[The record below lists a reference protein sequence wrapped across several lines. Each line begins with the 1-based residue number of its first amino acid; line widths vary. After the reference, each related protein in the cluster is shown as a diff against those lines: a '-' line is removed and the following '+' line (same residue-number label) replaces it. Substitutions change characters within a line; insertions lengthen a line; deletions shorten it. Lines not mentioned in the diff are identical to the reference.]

1 MECAVVWRKR
11 QRRYCAPDTA
21 SRIEGALRNFI
32 TVDST
37 INTVPGIN
45 LISNGAGLT
54 WNPPTASAGVPL
66 TTLANLTLPIPKPA
80 GTPDTSPFTIQ
91 PTTRNIGITTYN
103 YTNPYTQNWN
113 LEIQREVAK
122 NTTVEIRYVGTK
134 GTKLLG
140 NENVNDYYLSQ
151 KANAQALFAA
161 FDVARNGGESPLLN
175 TLFNGVALTGG
186 CGVVNGTSCT
196 GAQSLRMNTTTRP
209 QLANGSYGSLL
220 NSLNTTLQYTGGPTD
235 AGSVLRHAG
244 FADNFLTPNPQYSS
258 INLNG
263 NNQNSTYH
271 SLNLQVTRRLSHGFT
286 NTTSYIWSKAMGAG
300 SFVDPNQR
308 ADWKTLQ
315 AVDHKHQISS
325 NGTYE
330 LPFGTDHFLAG
341 KAPGWAQNII
351 SKWQLGGVMNF
362 YTGEPLSLT
371 STVTPFSS
379 NEFGRPN
386 IVGSLPS
393 DFGKVTK
400 VANGVQYF
408 NGYSVVADPTFSQV
422 SSCGASTTAC
432 NGLGAGYNLT
442 AIKDPNGNIV
452 LTNPQPGT
460 KGNLQQST
468 VRGPSAVY
476 FDMNMVKRFQIAEGK
491 QLEFRMDAI
500 NILNHPN
507 FAAPTTSIDST
518 NFGRITALR
527 TELVGN
533 GMRAFIVN
541 MRMNF

>member
-1 MECAVVWRKR
+1 MGTPIAS
-11 QRRYCAPDTA
+11 PDTSCTNLTQVQFVGKNSTHPNVGVNLQGNDYHSFA
-21 SRIEGALRNFI
+21 PSVGIAWNVPWFGKGKTVLRTGYGIAYEGALRNFI

-66 TTLANLTLPIPKPA
+66 TTLSNLTLPIPKPA

-140 NENVNDYYLSQ
+140 DENINDYYLGQ

-175 TLFNGVALTGG
+175 TLFNGISLTGG
-186 CGVVNGTSCT
+186 CGTVNGTTCT
-196 GAQSLRMNTTTRP
+196 GAQALRMNTTTRP

-271 SLNLQVTRRLSHGFT
+271 SLNMQITRRLSHGFT

-300 SFVDPNQR
+300 NFVDPNQR
-308 ADWKTLQ
+308 SDWKTLQ

-330 LPFGTDHFLAG
+330 LPFGTDHFLMG

-371 STVTPFSS
+371 STVAAIQQQRNSADRTSLARCHRISAKSQKLPTVCSTS
-379 NEFGRPN
+379 MATLWSPTRP
-386 IVGSLPS
+386 SRKSPPLAARQRRPATAWAL
-393 DFGKVTK
+393 VT
-400 VANGVQYF
+400 
-408 NGYSVVADPTFSQV
+408 T
-422 SSCGASTTAC
+422 
-432 NGLGAGYNLT
+432 
-442 AIKDPNGNIV
+442 
-452 LTNPQPGT
+452 
-460 KGNLQQST
+460 
-468 VRGPSAVY
+468 
-476 FDMNMVKRFQIAEGK
+476 
-491 QLEFRMDAI
+491 
-500 NILNHPN
+500 
-507 FAAPTTSIDST
+507 
-518 NFGRITALR
+518 
-527 TELVGN
+527 
-533 GMRAFIVN
+533 
-541 MRMNF
+541 